1 MTRRHFVFL
10 TLILTA
16 LLFLSGCASEPK
28 AVSSAR
34 PSAEALTQ
42 AKDALES
49 ADQPSLSCF
58 HAITLAGEEVT
69 ESIFAEHQVTTINIW
84 GTFCNPCISEMPEL
98 AELNSAYEDGQFQV
112 VGLVVDMLA
121 SDGSVHA
128 DAVEAAWK
136 IIDATGADYPHL
148 LPSDDL
154 IRAILTDVSAVP
166 ESIFVDSEG
175 NVLTPETRYLG
186 ARSYQDWKAIVDE
199 LLASSSKK

>member
-1 MTRRHFVFL
+1 MTRRHSAFL

-16 LLFLSGCASEPK
+16 LLFLSGCAADPK
-28 AVSSAR
+28 AVSSGR

-49 ADQPSLSCF
+49 ADQPSLSRF
-58 HAITLAGEEVT
+58 HALTLSGEEVT
-69 ESIFAEHQVTTINIW
+69 ESIFAEHQVTMINIW

-112 VGLVVDMLA
+112 VGLIIDMLA
-121 SDGSVHA
+121 SDGGVHS

-148 LPSDDL
+148 LPSNDL
-154 IRAILTDVSAVP
+154 IDAVLMDVSAVP
-166 ESIFVDSEG
+166 ELSLIH
-175 NVLTPETRYLG
+175 
-186 ARSYQDWKAIVDE
+186 I
-199 LLASSSKK
+199 